1 MRIVRLKNINT
12 LNYQLCVCVQL
23 VLELLKPDPSWGPAK
38 REHREQFLT
47 HVQEN
52 IGRSM
57 EELFQSDAHLLRR
70 LHRVVTNTS
79 LTRSK
84 ESTSSAPPLSALSV
98 LVPPPPGST
107 PLPHSH
113 TAPGGLKALTIAQ
126 QSSIDS
132 LADEAPELNI
142 TVRSAVSTET
152 APASEGRSD
161 SAAQHEVPHS
171 QEAHTTGAGGDHIFV
186 LEPHAQTAGSRME
199 FAAKQKHGAQGS
211 GVLGESKGLEDAVPP
226 VEPQV
231 SVMQFDPDVADLGTS
246 DIVPIKHA
254 FQFTQ

>member
-1 MRIVRLKNINT
+1 M
-12 LNYQLCVCVQL
+12 QL

-79 LTRSK
+79 LMRSK

-98 LVPPPPGST
+98 LVPPAPEST

-113 TAPGGLKALTIAQ
+113 TAPGDLKALTIAQ

-142 TVRSAVSTET
+142 TVRSAASTET
-152 APASEGRSD
+152 EPVSERRSAS
-161 SAAQHEVPHS
+161 ATQLEVPHS
-171 QEAHTTGAGGDHIFV
+171 HVAHTTGAGDDQTSIFV
-186 LEPHAQTAGSRME
+186 LQPHVEAAESRME
-199 FAAKQKHGAQGS
+199 FAAKQKHDPQGS
-211 GVLGESKGLEDAVPP
+211 GDLGEPKALEDAVPP
-226 VEPQV
+226 KEPLQLQI
-231 SVMQFDPDVADLGTS
+231 SVMQCDPDVADLGAS